1 MNIFKKGILKFILA
15 FLTIIF
21 IDFVLLVATTNFIRN
36 QQSPIDIIQG
46 VSSNI
51 TPSNGTYKVNQTAK
65 KLIKKHNLWVM
76 ILDQKSGNEKFN
88 IKKPKN
94 IKTQFD
100 YADVIKFSRYYLD
113 DYPIFT
119 QIKKEQKDIYI
130 IAFPKESIIR
140 YGNNFFDLKRIQI
153 FPILILVIIFVNC
166 LFCLFLY
173 LYSVTFLNRNI
184 QPIINAIGKLP
195 VGLNKQV
202 NSVQEL
208 DRLTLAVNSA
218 NKKLRKNEEFKENW
232 ISGIAHD
239 IKTPLSVIVA
249 NASLAIEKTDNDD
262 LLKNLKPTL
271 IESHYIQNLLNDLN
285 IFARLTN
292 GNLKLNQEITDII
305 PFFKEI
311 IIQIINQEI
320 WNDFNF
326 EFIPDNKLLG
336 KKMYIEKSLMSRV
349 IHNLIYNSVLHN
361 PSGCNIQ
368 IVLNY
373 ISRNKFSVIIRDNGI
388 GTSTDRLK
396 NINKIEEFN
405 FDISGVRRSGMGL
418 KISNQIVDLHGGSMI
433 ITSEQGEYFQTE
445 IILPIES
452 PTYSTQ
458 SFHFK

>member
-21 IDFVLLVATTNFIRN
+21 IDFVLLVATTNFIRS

-388 GTSTDRLK
+388 GTSTVRLK

-452 PTYSTQ
+452 PTL
-458 SFHFK
+458 

>member
-15 FLTIIF
+15 FLIIIL
-21 IDFVLLVATTNFIRN
+21 IDFVLLVATTNFIRS

-208 DRLTLAVNSA
+208 NRLTLAVNSA

-249 NASLAIEKTDNDD
+249 NTSLAIEKTDNDD

-292 GNLKLNQEITDII
+292 SNLKLNQEITDII

-388 GTSTDRLK
+388 GTSTDILK

-452 PTYSTQ
+452 PTL
-458 SFHFK
+458 

>member
-21 IDFVLLVATTNFIRN
+21 IDFVLLVATTNFIRS

-249 NASLAIEKTDNDD
+249 NTSLAIEKTDNDD

-271 IESHYIQNLLNDLN
+271 VESHYIQNLLNDLN

-292 GNLKLNQEITDII
+292 SNLKLNQEITDII

-452 PTYSTQ
+452 PTL
-458 SFHFK
+458 

>member
-21 IDFVLLVATTNFIRN
+21 IDFVLLVATTNFIRS

-271 IESHYIQNLLNDLN
+271 VESHYIQNLLNDLN

-292 GNLKLNQEITDII
+292 SNLKLNQEITDII

-452 PTYSTQ
+452 PTL
-458 SFHFK
+458 

>member
-15 FLTIIF
+15 FLTIIL
-21 IDFVLLVATTNFIRN
+21 IDFVLLVATTNFIRS

-208 DRLTLAVNSA
+208 NRLTLAVNSA

-249 NASLAIEKTDNDD
+249 NTSLAIEKTDNDD

-271 IESHYIQNLLNDLN
+271 VESHYIQNLLNDLN

-292 GNLKLNQEITDII
+292 SNLKLNQEITDVI

-388 GTSTDRLK
+388 GTSTDILK

-452 PTYSTQ
+452 PTL
-458 SFHFK
+458 

>member
-15 FLTIIF
+15 FLTIIL
-21 IDFVLLVATTNFIRN
+21 IDFVLLVATTNFIRS

-100 YADVIKFSRYYLD
+100 YAYVIKFSRYYLD

-208 DRLTLAVNSA
+208 NRLTLAVNSA

-249 NASLAIEKTDNDD
+249 NTSLAIEKTDNDD

-271 IESHYIQNLLNDLN
+271 VESHYIQNLLNDLN

-292 GNLKLNQEITDII
+292 SNLKLNQEITDII

-388 GTSTDRLK
+388 GTSTDILK

-452 PTYSTQ
+452 PTL
-458 SFHFK
+458 

>member
-21 IDFVLLVATTNFIRN
+21 IDFVLLVATTNFIRS

-173 LYSVTFLNRNI
+173 IYSVTFLNRNI

-452 PTYSTQ
+452 PTL
-458 SFHFK
+458 

>member
-21 IDFVLLVATTNFIRN
+21 IDFVLLVATTNFIRS

-208 DRLTLAVNSA
+208 NRLTLAVNSA

-232 ISGIAHD
+232 ISGITHD

-452 PTYSTQ
+452 PTL
-458 SFHFK
+458 

>member
-21 IDFVLLVATTNFIRN
+21 IDFVLLVATTNFIRS

-130 IAFPKESIIR
+130 IAFPKVSIIR

-452 PTYSTQ
+452 PTL
-458 SFHFK
+458 

>member
-1 MNIFKKGILKFILA
+1 MNVFKKGILKFILA

-21 IDFVLLVATTNFIRN
+21 IDFVLLVATTNFIRS

-140 YGNNFFDLKRIQI
+140 YGNNFFDLKRVQI

-208 DRLTLAVNSA
+208 NRLTLAVNSA

-249 NASLAIEKTDNDD
+249 NTSLAIEKTDNDD

-271 IESHYIQNLLNDLN
+271 VESHYIQNLLNDLN

-292 GNLKLNQEITDII
+292 SNLKLNQEITDII

-388 GTSTDRLK
+388 GTSPDRLK

-452 PTYSTQ
+452 PTL
-458 SFHFK
+458 

>member
-21 IDFVLLVATTNFIRN
+21 IDFVLLVATTNFIRS

-119 QIKKEQKDIYI
+119 QIKKKQKDIYI

-452 PTYSTQ
+452 PTL
-458 SFHFK
+458 

>member
-15 FLTIIF
+15 FLTIIL
-21 IDFVLLVATTNFIRN
+21 IDFVLLVATTNFIRS

-262 LLKNLKPTL
+262 LLKNLKHTL

-292 GNLKLNQEITDII
+292 SNLKLNQEITDII

-388 GTSTDRLK
+388 GTSTDILK

-452 PTYSTQ
+452 PTL
-458 SFHFK
+458 

>member
-21 IDFVLLVATTNFIRN
+21 IDFVLLVATTNFIRS

-433 ITSEQGEYFQTE
+433 ITSEQGEDFQTE
-445 IILPIES
+445 ITLPIES
-452 PTYSTQ
+452 PTL
-458 SFHFK
+458 

>member
-15 FLTIIF
+15 FLTIIL
-21 IDFVLLVATTNFIRN
+21 IDFVLLVATTNFIRS

-208 DRLTLAVNSA
+208 NRLTLAVNSA

-249 NASLAIEKTDNDD
+249 NTSLAIEKTDNDD

-271 IESHYIQNLLNDLN
+271 VESHYIQNLLNDLN

-292 GNLKLNQEITDII
+292 SNLKLNQEITDII

-361 PSGCNIQ
+361 PSGCSIQ

-388 GTSTDRLK
+388 GTSTDILK

-452 PTYSTQ
+452 PTL
-458 SFHFK
+458 

>member
-21 IDFVLLVATTNFIRN
+21 IDFVLLVATTNFIRS

-249 NASLAIEKTDNDD
+249 NTSLAIEKTDNDD

-271 IESHYIQNLLNDLN
+271 VESHYIQNLLNDLN

-452 PTYSTQ
+452 PTL
-458 SFHFK
+458 

>member
-15 FLTIIF
+15 FLTIIL
-21 IDFVLLVATTNFIRN
+21 IDFVLLVATTNFIRS

-208 DRLTLAVNSA
+208 NRLTLAVNSA

-249 NASLAIEKTDNDD
+249 NTSLAIEKTDNDD

-271 IESHYIQNLLNDLN
+271 VESHYIQNLLNDLN

-292 GNLKLNQEITDII
+292 SNLKLNQEITDII

-336 KKMYIEKSLMSRV
+336 EKMYIEKSLMSRV

-388 GTSTDRLK
+388 GTSTDILK

-452 PTYSTQ
+452 PTL
-458 SFHFK
+458 

>member
-21 IDFVLLVATTNFIRN
+21 IDFVLLVATTNFIRS

-433 ITSEQGEYFQTE
+433 ITSQQGEYFQTE

-452 PTYSTQ
+452 PTL
-458 SFHFK
+458 

>member
-21 IDFVLLVATTNFIRN
+21 IDFVLLVATTNFIRS

-51 TPSNGTYKVNQTAK
+51 SPSNGTYKVNQTAK

-452 PTYSTQ
+452 PTL
-458 SFHFK
+458 

>member
-15 FLTIIF
+15 FLTIIL
-21 IDFVLLVATTNFIRN
+21 IDFVLLVATTNFIRS

-208 DRLTLAVNSA
+208 NRLTLAVNSA

-249 NASLAIEKTDNDD
+249 NTSLAIEKTDNDD

-271 IESHYIQNLLNDLN
+271 VESHYIQNLLNDLN

-292 GNLKLNQEITDII
+292 SNLKLNQEIADII

-388 GTSTDRLK
+388 GTSKDILK

-452 PTYSTQ
+452 PTL
-458 SFHFK
+458 

>member
-21 IDFVLLVATTNFIRN
+21 IDFVLLVATTNFIRS

-285 IFARLTN
+285 IFAILTN

-452 PTYSTQ
+452 PTL
-458 SFHFK
+458 

>member
-1 MNIFKKGILKFILA
+1 MNIFKKIILKFI
-15 FLTIIF
+15 FIII
-21 IDFVLLVATTNFIRN
+21 IDIVLLITASNYIRS
-36 QQSPIDIIQG
+36 QQSASNIVDKISNGITFSNG
-46 VSSNI
+46 NYVVSSA
-51 TPSNGTYKVNQTAK
+51 AK
-65 KLIKKHNLWVM
+65 KLIDKDNLWIMV
-76 ILDQKSGNEKFN
+76 IDKNSGKEKFN
-88 IKKPKN
+88 VNKPKE
-94 IKTQFD
+94 IASQFNFTD
-100 YADVIKFSRYYLD
+100 AIRFSRCYLK
-113 DYPIFT
+113 DYPVFT
-119 QIKKEQKDIYI
+119 QLKDDNDDIYI
-130 IAFPKESIIR
+130 IAFPKDSIIQ
-140 YGNNFFDLKRIQI
+140 YGNNYFELNRIQI
-153 FPILILVIIFVNC
+153 IPIIILSIIFANI
-166 LFCLFLY
+166 LFCLLLY
-173 LYSVTFLNRNI
+173 CHSLTFFNRNI
-184 QPIINAIGKLP
+184 KPIINAINNLP
-195 VGLNKQV
+195 SGINTQV
-202 NSVQEL
+202 KSVKEL
-208 DRLTLAVNSA
+208 DKLTLAVNSA
-218 NKKLRKNEEFKENW
+218 NQQLRENENFKENW

-239 IKTPLSVIVA
+239 IKTPLSVIMA
-249 NASLAIEKTDNDD
+249 NTSLAIEKTDNDD

-271 IESHYIQNLLNDLN
+271 VESHYIQNLLNDLN

-292 GNLKLNQEITDII
+292 SNLKLNQEITDII

-452 PTYSTQ
+452 PTL
-458 SFHFK
+458 

>member
-15 FLTIIF
+15 FLTIIL
-21 IDFVLLVATTNFIRN
+21 IDFVLLVATTNFIRS

-208 DRLTLAVNSA
+208 NRLTLAVNSA

-249 NASLAIEKTDNDD
+249 NTSLAIEKTDNDD

-271 IESHYIQNLLNDLN
+271 VESHYIQNLLNDLN

-292 GNLKLNQEITDII
+292 SNLKLNQEITDII

-320 WNDFNF
+320 WNNFNF

-452 PTYSTQ
+452 PTL
-458 SFHFK
+458 

>member
-21 IDFVLLVATTNFIRN
+21 IDFVLLVATTNFIRS

-388 GTSTDRLK
+388 GTSTDILK

-452 PTYSTQ
+452 PTL
-458 SFHFK
+458 

>member
-21 IDFVLLVATTNFIRN
+21 IDFVLLVATTNFIRS

-119 QIKKEQKDIYI
+119 QIIKEQKDIYI

-452 PTYSTQ
+452 PTL
-458 SFHFK
+458 

>member
-21 IDFVLLVATTNFIRN
+21 IDFVLLVATTNFIRS

-208 DRLTLAVNSA
+208 NRLTLAVNSA

-249 NASLAIEKTDNDD
+249 NTSLAIEKTDNDD

-271 IESHYIQNLLNDLN
+271 VESHYIQNLLNDLN

-388 GTSTDRLK
+388 GTSTDILK

-452 PTYSTQ
+452 PTL
-458 SFHFK
+458 

>member
-21 IDFVLLVATTNFIRN
+21 IDFVLLVATTNFIRS

-326 EFIPDNKLLG
+326 EFIPDNKLFG

-452 PTYSTQ
+452 PTL
-458 SFHFK
+458 

>member
-15 FLTIIF
+15 FLTIIL
-21 IDFVLLVATTNFIRN
+21 IDFVLLVATTNFIRS

-208 DRLTLAVNSA
+208 NRLTLAVNSA

-249 NASLAIEKTDNDD
+249 NTSLAIEKTDNDD

-271 IESHYIQNLLNDLN
+271 VESHYIQNLLNDLN

-292 GNLKLNQEITDII
+292 SNLKLNQEITDII

-388 GTSTDRLK
+388 GTSTDILK

-405 FDISGVRRSGMGL
+405 FDISGVRRRGMGL

-452 PTYSTQ
+452 PTL
-458 SFHFK
+458 

>member
-15 FLTIIF
+15 FLTIML
-21 IDFVLLVATTNFIRN
+21 IDFVLLVATTNFILR

-130 IAFPKESIIR
+130 IAFPKESIFR
-140 YGNNFFDLKRIQI
+140 YGNNYFDLKRIQI

-166 LFCLFLY
+166 LFYLFLY

-208 DRLTLAVNSA
+208 NRLTLAVNSA

-239 IKTPLSVIVA
+239 IKTPLAVIVS
-249 NASLAIEKTDNDD
+249 NTSLAIEKTNDEN
-262 LLKNLKPTL
+262 LLKHLKPTL
-271 IESHYIQNLLNDLN
+271 IESNYIQNLLNDLN

-292 GNLKLNQEITDII
+292 GNLKLNLELVEIV

-320 WNDFNF
+320 WDEFNF
-326 EFIPDNKLLG
+326 EFTHDSNLLG
-336 KKMYIEKSLMSRV
+336 KTMYVEKALISRV

-361 PSGCNIQ
+361 QSGCK
-368 IVLNY
+368 
-373 ISRNKFSVIIRDNGI
+373 ISIIIGTLTNNNFTIIIRDDGI
-388 GTSTDRLK
+388 GVSPERLK
-396 NINKIEEFN
+396 NISNQNIEGFN

-418 KISNQIVDLHGGSMI
+418 KISQQIINLHKGQFV
-433 ITSEQGEYFQTE
+433 ITSQQGKYFQTT
-445 IILPIES
+445 ITLPIQNIATLQE
-452 PTYSTQ
+452 
-458 SFHFK
+458 

>member
-15 FLTIIF
+15 FLTIIL
-21 IDFVLLVATTNFIRN
+21 IDFVLLVATTNFIRS

-208 DRLTLAVNSA
+208 NRLTLAVNSA

-249 NASLAIEKTDNDD
+249 NTSLAIEKTDNDD

-271 IESHYIQNLLNDLN
+271 VESHYIQNLLNDLN

-292 GNLKLNQEITDII
+292 SNLKLNQEITDII

-361 PSGCNIQ
+361 PSCCNIQ

-388 GTSTDRLK
+388 GTSTDILK

-452 PTYSTQ
+452 PTL
-458 SFHFK
+458 

>member
-21 IDFVLLVATTNFIRN
+21 IDFVLLVATTNFIRS

-271 IESHYIQNLLNDLN
+271 VESHYIQNLLNDLN

-292 GNLKLNQEITDII
+292 SNLKLNQEITDII

-388 GTSTDRLK
+388 GTSPDRLK

-452 PTYSTQ
+452 PTL
-458 SFHFK
+458 

>member
-21 IDFVLLVATTNFIRN
+21 IDFVLLVATTNFIRS

-119 QIKKEQKDIYI
+119 QIKKEQKEIYI

-452 PTYSTQ
+452 PTL
-458 SFHFK
+458 

>member
-15 FLTIIF
+15 FLTIIL
-21 IDFVLLVATTNFIRN
+21 IDFVLLVATTNFIRS

-208 DRLTLAVNSA
+208 NRLTLAVNSA

-452 PTYSTQ
+452 PTL
-458 SFHFK
+458 

>member
-15 FLTIIF
+15 FLTIML
-21 IDFVLLVATTNFIRN
+21 IDFVLLVATTNFILR

-100 YADVIKFSRYYLD
+100 YADVIKFSRYYLY

-130 IAFPKESIIR
+130 IAFPKESIFR
-140 YGNNFFDLKRIQI
+140 YGNNYFDLKRIQI

-166 LFCLFLY
+166 LFYLFLY

-208 DRLTLAVNSA
+208 DRLTSAVNSA

-239 IKTPLSVIVA
+239 IKTPLAVIVS
-249 NASLAIEKTDNDD
+249 NTSLAIEKTNDEN
-262 LLKNLKPTL
+262 LLKHLKPTL
-271 IESHYIQNLLNDLN
+271 IESNYIQNLLNDLN

-292 GNLKLNQEITDII
+292 GNLKLNLELVEIV

-320 WNDFNF
+320 WDEFNF
-326 EFIPDNKLLG
+326 EFTHDSNLLG
-336 KKMYIEKSLMSRV
+336 KTMYVEKALISRV

-361 PSGCNIQ
+361 QSGCK
-368 IVLNY
+368 
-373 ISRNKFSVIIRDNGI
+373 ISIIIGTLTNNNFTIIIRDDGI
-388 GTSTDRLK
+388 GVSPERLK
-396 NINKIEEFN
+396 NISNQNIEGFN

-418 KISNQIVDLHGGSMI
+418 KISQQIINLHKGQFV
-433 ITSEQGEYFQTE
+433 ITSQQGKYFQTT
-445 IILPIES
+445 ITLPIQNIATLQE
-452 PTYSTQ
+452 
-458 SFHFK
+458 

>member
-21 IDFVLLVATTNFIRN
+21 IDFVLLVATTNFIRI

-452 PTYSTQ
+452 PTL
-458 SFHFK
+458 

>member
-15 FLTIIF
+15 FLTIIL
-21 IDFVLLVATTNFIRN
+21 IDFVLLVATTNFIRS

-208 DRLTLAVNSA
+208 NRLTLAVNSA

-249 NASLAIEKTDNDD
+249 NTSLAIEKTDNDD

-271 IESHYIQNLLNDLN
+271 VESHYIQNLLNDLN

-292 GNLKLNQEITDII
+292 NNLKLNQEITDII

-388 GTSTDRLK
+388 GTSTDILK

-452 PTYSTQ
+452 PTL
-458 SFHFK
+458 

>member
-15 FLTIIF
+15 FLTIIL
-21 IDFVLLVATTNFIRN
+21 IDFVLLVATTNFIRS

-100 YADVIKFSRYYLD
+100 YADVIKFSRYYLY

-208 DRLTLAVNSA
+208 NRLTLAVNSA

-249 NASLAIEKTDNDD
+249 NTSLAIEKTDNDD

-271 IESHYIQNLLNDLN
+271 VESHYIQNLLNDLN

-292 GNLKLNQEITDII
+292 SNLKLNQEITDII

-388 GTSTDRLK
+388 GTSTDILK

-452 PTYSTQ
+452 PTL
-458 SFHFK
+458 

>member
-15 FLTIIF
+15 FLTIIL
-21 IDFVLLVATTNFIRN
+21 IDFVLLVATTNFIRS

-208 DRLTLAVNSA
+208 NRLTLAVNSA

-249 NASLAIEKTDNDD
+249 NTSLAIEKTDNDD

-271 IESHYIQNLLNDLN
+271 VESHYIQNLLNDLN

-292 GNLKLNQEITDII
+292 GNFKLNQEITDII
-305 PFFKEI
+305 PFFREI

-388 GTSTDRLK
+388 GTSTDILK

-452 PTYSTQ
+452 PTL
-458 SFHFK
+458 

>member
-21 IDFVLLVATTNFIRN
+21 IDFVLLVATTNFIRS

-130 IAFPKESIIR
+130 IAFPKETIIR

-452 PTYSTQ
+452 PTL
-458 SFHFK
+458 

>member
-1 MNIFKKGILKFILA
+1 MNVFKKGILKFILA
-15 FLTIIF
+15 FLTKIF
-21 IDFVLLVATTNFIRN
+21 IDFVLLVATTNFIRS

-140 YGNNFFDLKRIQI
+140 YGNNFFDLKRVQI

-208 DRLTLAVNSA
+208 NRLTLAVNSA

-249 NASLAIEKTDNDD
+249 NTSLAIEKTDNDD

-271 IESHYIQNLLNDLN
+271 VESHYIQNLLNDLN

-292 GNLKLNQEITDII
+292 SNLKLNQEITDII

-452 PTYSTQ
+452 PTL
-458 SFHFK
+458 